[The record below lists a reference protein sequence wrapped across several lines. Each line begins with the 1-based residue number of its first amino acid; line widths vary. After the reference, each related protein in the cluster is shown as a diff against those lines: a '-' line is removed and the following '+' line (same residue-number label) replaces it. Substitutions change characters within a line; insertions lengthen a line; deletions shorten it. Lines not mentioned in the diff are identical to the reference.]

1 MRGGAAAP
9 AKPGSEDL
17 TMRQWLLVLSLAV
30 VVIGCASHPLVPKEQ
45 AEAIK
50 NRDRALAP
58 HSAAIQDTIRQSG
71 NEGAL
76 AFLDAG
82 DGHLVVLPGDSPAD
96 AWARYITSP
105 SGSPG
110 GRASVPPVLS
120 FVYRADVPR
129 APESVTYS
137 FLQQQETLRTTL
149 ATLDTELRKLSDS
162 VVATR
167 QETQTSI
174 ATARENMQK
183 ALDSL
188 AEDLAAAR
196 KFMLQT
202 AQLARLNHEMNVE
215 NANGIRKAAAASQ
228 EVSANS
234 TKLAD
239 TMRHLSDSL
248 ASQLKEL
255 AARLD
260 AIQNTISNVK

>member
-1 MRGGAAAP
+1 
-9 AKPGSEDL
+9 
-17 TMRQWLLVLSLAV
+17 MRQLLLVLSLAV
-30 VVIGCASHPLVPKEQ
+30 VVVGCATHPLVPKEQ

-82 DGHLVVLPGDSPAD
+82 DGHLVVLPGDSPGE
-96 AWARYITSP
+96 AWARHITSP
-105 SGSPG
+105 SGSPT
-110 GRASVPPVLS
+110 GRASMPPVIS
-120 FVYRADVPR
+120 FVYRADVPK
-129 APESVTYS
+129 APESLTS
-137 FLQQQETLRTTL
+137 RSLEQQETLRATL
-149 ATLDTELRKLSDS
+149 AALDAELRKLSDS

-167 QETQTSI
+167 RETQAS
-174 ATARENMQK
+174 REDMQK

-188 AEDLAAAR
+188 AGDLAAAR

-202 AQLARLNHEMNVE
+202 AQLGSLNHEMNVA
-215 NANGIRKAAAASQ
+215 NATGLRKVAAASQ

-234 TKLAD
+234 AKLAD
-239 TMRHLSDSL
+239 TMRQLSDNL

-260 AIQNTISNVK
+260 AIQERISNVK

>member
-9 AKPGSEDL
+9 TKPESEDL

-30 VVIGCASHPLVPKEQ
+30 VVVGCATHPLVPKEQ

-82 DGHLVVLPGDSPAD
+82 DGHLVVLPGDSPGE
-96 AWARYITSP
+96 AWARHITSP
-105 SGSPG
+105 SGSPT
-110 GRASVPPVLS
+110 GRASMPPVIS
-120 FVYRADVPR
+120 FVYRADVPK
-129 APESVTYS
+129 APESLTS
-137 FLQQQETLRTTL
+137 RSLEQQETLRATL
-149 ATLDTELRKLSDS
+149 AALDAELRKLSDS

-167 QETQTSI
+167 RETQAS
-174 ATARENMQK
+174 REDMQK

-188 AEDLAAAR
+188 AGDLAAAR

-202 AQLARLNHEMNVE
+202 AQLGSLNQEMNVA
-215 NANGIRKAAAASQ
+215 NANGLRKVTAASQ

-234 TKLAD
+234 AKLAD
-239 TMRHLSDSL
+239 TMRQLSENL

-260 AIQNTISNVK
+260 AIQERISNVK

>member
-1 MRGGAAAP
+1 
-9 AKPGSEDL
+9 
-17 TMRQWLLVLSLAV
+17 MRQLLLVLSLAV

-82 DGHLVVLPGDSPAD
+82 DGHLVVLPGDSPGE
-96 AWARYITSP
+96 AWARHIASP
-105 SGSPG
+105 SGSPT
-110 GRASVPPVLS
+110 GRASMPPVIS
-120 FVYRADVPR
+120 FVYRADVPK
-129 APESVTYS
+129 APESLTS
-137 FLQQQETLRTTL
+137 RSLEQQDTLRATL
-149 ATLDTELRKLSDS
+149 AALDAELRKLSDS

-167 QETQTSI
+167 RETQTS
-174 ATARENMQK
+174 REDMQK

-188 AEDLAAAR
+188 AGDLAAAR

-202 AQLARLNHEMNVE
+202 AQLGSLNQEMNVA
-215 NANGIRKAAAASQ
+215 NANSLRKVAAASQ

-234 TKLAD
+234 AKLAD
-239 TMRHLSDSL
+239 TMRQLSENL

-260 AIQNTISNVK
+260 AIQERISNVK

>member
-9 AKPGSEDL
+9 AKPESEDL

-30 VVIGCASHPLVPKEQ
+30 VVVGCATHPLVPKEQ

-82 DGHLVVLPGDSPAD
+82 DGHLVVLPGDSPGE
-96 AWARYITSP
+96 AWARHITSP
-105 SGSPG
+105 SGSPT
-110 GRASVPPVLS
+110 GRASMPPVIS
-120 FVYRADVPR
+120 FVYRADVPK
-129 APESVTYS
+129 APESLTS
-137 FLQQQETLRTTL
+137 RSLEQQETLRATL
-149 ATLDTELRKLSDS
+149 AALDAELRKLSDS

-167 QETQTSI
+167 RETQAS
-174 ATARENMQK
+174 REDMQK

-188 AEDLAAAR
+188 AGDLAAAR

-202 AQLARLNHEMNVE
+202 AQLGSLNQEMNVA
-215 NANGIRKAAAASQ
+215 NANGLRKIAAASQ

-234 TKLAD
+234 AKLAD
-239 TMRHLSDSL
+239 TMRQLSENL

-260 AIQNTISNVK
+260 AIQERISNVK